1 MLPLCECVKEPK
13 MFTKRKN
20 PSPYF
25 GYTEEDVDWG
35 CTYRSVQ
42 NVCVGVGFSPV
53 PSLGALVHRV
63 ARRQWGEWGEP
74 AMFTDMFRSHGFVAH
89 TFLLRD
95 VEPKFTPP
103 DWYDVHLAR
112 LPRNFFQPGF
122 CYVVDDSVSTYAVVT
137 RGNKLWWV
145 DPHVDPDTRVVP
157 EPFQYAVHMGRG
169 KGWMILRVAC
179 R

>member
-1 MLPLCECVKEPK
+1 MCVLVSGFHRCRP
-13 MFTKRKN
+13 
-20 PSPYF
+20 
-25 GYTEEDVDWG
+25 WG
-35 CTYRSVQ
+35 PWCIGWPGGSGGSGGARHVH
-42 NVCVGVGFSPV
+42 GHV
-53 PSLGALVHRV
+53 PQPWVRRTHVPAEGRGAQVH
-63 ARRQWGEWGEP
+63 A
-74 AMFTDMFRSHGFVAH
+74 
-89 TFLLRD
+89 
-95 VEPKFTPP
+95 P